1 MKKLI
6 YSFVLAAFFLAACK
20 NSNTTATTESKPTSE
35 VVAAPSETEITI
47 SGDDQMK
54 FDTDAITVPAGKKV
68 KLTLVHTGKLA
79 KEAMGHNW
87 VLLKPGID
95 PQEFAGAAMKAKESD
110 YIPESRV
117 GDVIAHTDLIGG
129 GESTTITFDAPE
141 AGMYEF
147 ICSFPGHS
155 GMMKGVFIVE

>member
-6 YSFVLAAFFLAACK
+6 YSFAVAAFFLAACK
-20 NSNTTATTESKPTSE
+20 NSSSTPATESKPATE
-35 VVAAPSETEITI
+35 VAATSNVTEVTI

-54 FDTDAITVPAGKKV
+54 YDTDAITVPAGKKV

-87 VLLKPGID
+87 ILLKPGVD
-95 PQEFAGAAMKAKESD
+95 LQEFAGEAMKAKGTD
-110 YIPESRV
+110 YVPASRE
-117 GDVIAHTDLIGG
+117 GDIIVHTDLIGG
-129 GESTTITFDAPE
+129 GESTTIEFDAPE

-147 ICSFPGHS
+147 LCSFPGHS
-155 GMMKGVFIVE
+155 GMMKGHFIVE